1 MLPDVVYDS
10 GLRDDIGL
18 VIGCGADM
26 WVKVSTRAF
35 SLHTVRR
42 NVSPCSKK
50 LLCTLKSEA
59 GQCNW
64 NA

>member
-1 MLPDVVYDS
+1 MLPDVVCNS
-10 GLRDDIGL
+10 GLRDGIGL
-18 VIGCGADM
+18 TTGCGAVM
-26 WVKVSTRAF
+26 WVKVLTRAF
-35 SLHTVRR
+35 ALDIVRR
-42 NVSPCSKK
+42 TVSTCSKN

>member
-1 MLPDVVYDS
+1 MSFVIL
-10 GLRDDIGL
+10 GLRDGIGL
-18 VIGCGADM
+18 AIGCCAVM
-26 WVKVSTRAF
+26 WVKVLTRAF
-35 SLHTVRR
+35 SLHIVRR
-42 NVSPCSKK
+42 NVSPCSKN